1 MNIQS
6 LPIGDEAAR
15 AITPTLSPVL
25 APSSATMRA
34 EVVAGLSG
42 RQKSLPCK
50 YFYDDR
56 GSKLFDDICDL
67 PEYYLT
73 RTELQIMRD
82 RAGDI
87 AEVVGRGAVLVE
99 YGSGSSLKTRVLLDH
114 LKDVIGYVPIDISR
128 EALLNASKALA
139 ADYPRI
145 GIKPVFADYTQPFRL
160 PRIPGAAT
168 AAHQVVAYFPGS
180 TIGNFERDEAVAF
193 LRGIRATCGPDCGL
207 LIGVDLKKDAGVL
220 HRAYND
226 SAGLT
231 AEFNRNVLRH
241 ANRVIGSRLEP
252 DAFDHYA
259 FYSPAHGRMEM
270 HLISRRAHT
279 ADLGQGV
286 YAHFDEG
293 ESIHTE
299 SCHKFTLDG
308 FRALAEASGFRRAFA
323 WTDPQQWFSVQY
335 FLATEG

>member
-1 MNIQS
+1 MNSKS
-6 LPIGDEAAR
+6 LTIGGEAAC
-15 AITPTLSPVL
+15 AKATTTSSGF

-42 RQKSLPCK
+42 RRKSLPCK
-50 YFYDDR
+50 YLYDDR
-56 GSKLFDDICDL
+56 GSKLFDDICEL

-82 RAGDI
+82 HVGDI
-87 AEVVGRGAVLVE
+87 AEVVGRGVVLVE

-114 LKDVIGYVPIDISR
+114 LKDVTGYVPIDISG
-128 EALLNASKALA
+128 ESLLNASKALA
-139 ADYPRI
+139 AHYPRI
-145 GIKPVFADYTQPFRL
+145 RIEPVFADYTQPFRL

-168 AAHQVVAYFPGS
+168 AAQRVVAYFPGS
-180 TIGNFERDEAVAF
+180 TIGNFERVEAVAF
-193 LRGIRATCGPDCGL
+193 LRGIRATCGSACGL
-207 LIGVDLKKDAGVL
+207 LIGVDLKKEADDL
-220 HRAYND
+220 NRAYND

-259 FYSPAHGRMEM
+259 FYSAAPGRVEM
-270 HLISRRAHT
+270 HLVSHRAHT
-279 ADLGQGV
+279 ADLGHGV
-286 YAHFDEG
+286 YVHFDEG

-308 FRALAEASGFRRAFA
+308 FRALAEASGFRRASV
-323 WTDPQQWFSVQY
+323 WTDPRQWFSVQY